1 MLTAGPG
8 MMGPGFTPSY
18 PAAAAAAAAAGY
30 NPGIAYQ
37 AYGM

>member
-8 MMGPGFTPSY
+8 MMAPNFNSGYSTV
-18 PAAAAAAAAAGY
+18 AAANY
-30 NPGIAYQ
+30 NSGIAYQ